1 MPSTKCLIFESDVTG
16 HRLQHVHH
24 LADALLSVGCS
35 VTVALQTDAREH
47 DEFRVHLS
55 PIESNFQLLAKL
67 DPRQQKNFSSVSR
80 RVDELVG
87 VIAETKPDWVY
98 VPYADTLTQVAAA
111 RSMVRGNR
119 WLRQVPIE
127 GQVMRGRYAY
137 PAHGFKQKLGSAAT
151 RWLMQRSPWRVTH
164 LLDTLVYNNL
174 QGTSRTTEYRLIPEP
189 VERLPEVDRV
199 EARRALGVPLDGRY
213 VATVG
218 GMDPRKG
225 IDLLLAAF
233 VRAKLNNDDRLL
245 LVGKMNQAMRDLVAR
260 DYSQLVASGR
270 LQTVDRYV
278 SDFELGCGFM
288 AGDVLVTPHP
298 QQVGSSG
305 TMVRAA
311 AAGRP
316 VIASDYGWVGWVTKK
331 FGLGTAI
338 NVRDVDA
345 FAAAIETTLNRP
357 PDPRGGEAADRFR
370 RYHTVEN
377 QKAHWLV
384 SLSRE
389 RGIDLGDLTNR
400 IEWPWVLE
408 AAV

>member
-24 LADALLSVGCS
+24 LAYALLAVGCE
-35 VTVALQTDAREH
+35 VAVALQTDAREH
-47 DEFRVHLS
+47 DEFRVHLA
-55 PIESNFQLLAKL
+55 PIESDFQLLAQL
-67 DPRQQKNFSSVSR
+67 DSRQQKDFFSVSR
-80 RVDELVG
+80 RVDELVDAIG
-87 VIAETKPDWVY
+87 LVKPDWVY

-111 RSMVRGNR
+111 RCILRGRR
-119 WLRQVPIE
+119 WLRHVPIE

-137 PAHGFKQKLGSAAT
+137 PSRGLKQRLGSATT
-151 RWLMQRSPWRVTH
+151 RWLTQRSPWRVTH

-189 VERLPEVDRV
+189 VERLPDINRA
-199 EARRALGVPLDGRY
+199 EARRALGVPVDGRY

-233 VRAKLNNDDRLL
+233 ARARLRADDRLL
-245 LVGKMNQAMRDLVAR
+245 LVGKMNQPMRELVAR
-260 DYSQLVASGR
+260 DYGRLGAAGR
-270 LQTVDRYV
+270 LQMVDRYV
-278 SDFELGCGFM
+278 SDFELGCGFL

-316 VIASDYGWVGWVTKK
+316 VIASDYGWVGWVTEK
-331 FGLGTAI
+331 FSLGKSV
-338 NVRDVDA
+338 NVRDLDA
-345 FAAAIETTLNRP
+345 FAAAIETALERP
-357 PDPRGGEAADRFR
+357 PEARGSEAADRFR

-384 SLSRE
+384 SLGRE
-389 RGIDLGDLTNR
+389 RGVDLGEFATR
-400 IEWPWVLE
+400 VEWPWVLE
-408 AAV
+408 AAR